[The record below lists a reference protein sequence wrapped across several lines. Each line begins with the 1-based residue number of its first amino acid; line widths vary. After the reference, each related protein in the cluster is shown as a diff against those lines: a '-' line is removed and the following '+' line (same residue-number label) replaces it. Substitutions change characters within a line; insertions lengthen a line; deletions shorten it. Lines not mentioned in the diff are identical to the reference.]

1 MSGRAVQV
9 ADREHLQ
16 FGWITADTARL
27 LRTVFARRVRGLGL
41 TRAQWL
47 ALTRINRRQ
56 GVSQSELSDM
66 MEIEK
71 APAGRI
77 VDRLEEKGWLE
88 RRAEPSDRRVNRIY
102 LTELG
107 ARVHAAIAPL
117 ADTTVGDAL
126 AGLTPVEQAQLVAL
140 MSKVKAQLTLLAASD
155 PRADSSDFDGIE
167 DPDDVGASGRA
178 VRS

>member
-1 MSGRAVQV
+1 VS
-9 ADREHLQ
+9 DRDNLQ
-16 FGWITADTARL
+16 FGWLTADTARL
-27 LRTVFARRVRGLGL
+27 FRTVFARRVRELGL

-47 ALTRINRRQ
+47 ALTRVNRRP
-56 GVSQSELSDM
+56 GVSQSELADM

-77 VDRLEEKGWLE
+77 VDRLQQKGWIE

-117 ADTTVGDAL
+117 ADATVSDAL
-126 AGLTPVEQAQLVAL
+126 SGLSASEQTRLVAL
-140 MSKVKAQLTLLAASD
+140 MSKVKAQLTLMAAHD
-155 PRADSSDFDGIE
+155 PRIDLADLDPADDADGV
-167 DPDDVGASGRA
+167 DDETEQRA
-178 VRS
+178 I

>member
-9 ADREHLQ
+9 PDRDHLQ

-27 LRTVFARRVRGLGL
+27 LRTVFARRVRELGL

-47 ALTRINRRQ
+47 ALTRINRRP
-56 GVSQSELSDM
+56 GVSQSELADM

-77 VDRLEEKGWLE
+77 VDRLEEKDWVE
-88 RRAEPSDRRVNRIY
+88 RRAEPSDRRINRIY

-117 ADTTVGDAL
+117 ADTTVRDAL
-126 AGLTPVEQAQLVAL
+126 AGLTLAEQTLLVAL
-140 MSKVKAQLTLLAASD
+140 MGKVKSQLTQLAASD

-167 DPDDVGASGRA
+167 DPDDVGASARA
-178 VRS
+178 V